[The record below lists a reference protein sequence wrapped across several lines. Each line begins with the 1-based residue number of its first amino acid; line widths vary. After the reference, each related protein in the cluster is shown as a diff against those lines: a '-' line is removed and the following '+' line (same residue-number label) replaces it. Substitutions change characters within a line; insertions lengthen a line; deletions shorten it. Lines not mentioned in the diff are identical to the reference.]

1 MTRSYRLN
9 ALLAAASVATLSVL
23 LAALFARVQ
32 PADAAFPGQNG
43 SLVFGS
49 YMNSGS
55 GVDNPEGD
63 YEIFTINP
71 DGTGLIQLTHNS
83 AQDYYPAWSPDGESI
98 AFSSNRDANPDGPND
113 HEVYVMSADGTN
125 QRRVTDS
132 PGSNLEP
139 SWSPSGTELAFRS
152 SRHQTADGEGYINH
166 EIYVVKVDGTDERR
180 LTNNTALELMPDW
193 SPSGEE
199 IAYYSTLYSGVSTVG
214 SDILVMNSDGTNQR
228 KVTDTPGYDYEPDW
242 SPDGTEIAFQN
253 GYMSLKK
260 IGADGT
266 GLTNLTAIFDSTWHY
281 IDSLTWAPDGK
292 KIAFWGK
299 RAVSYDNDADLF
311 TVAIGIYLMNPD
323 GSGLTKIPGTDGFSP
338 VGLDWQPK
346 TQDTTPRPDTTPPSV
361 TSTFPKANAI
371 EVAPTVNV
379 RATFSEGMDSNT
391 IDGTTFQLFKK
402 GTTTQIPATVSYN
415 ADTGKAKLDP
425 TNNLRRGVGYKAV
438 VTTWAKDVAGNRLDQ
453 DGTTS
458 GLQQM
463 RWFFR
468 VD

>member
-1 MTRSYRLN
+1 MTRSYRLKV
-9 ALLAAASVATLSVL
+9 LLGAASVATLTVL
-23 LAALFARVQ
+23 LAALFAPAQ

-43 SLVFGS
+43 KLVFGS
-49 YMNSGS
+49 YMNSGPS
-55 GVDNPEGD
+55 VDNPEGD

-71 DGTGLIQLTHNS
+71 DGTGLVQLTHNS
-83 AQDYYPAWSPDGESI
+83 ADDYYPAWSPDGESI
-98 AFSSNRDANPDGPND
+98 AFTSTQTPNPDGSSSYQ
-113 HEVYVMSADGTN
+113 VYVMSADGTN

-139 SWSPSGTELAFRS
+139 SWSPSGTELVFVS
-152 SRHQTADGEGYINH
+152 TRHQTAENQINS

-180 LTNNTALELMPDW
+180 LTNNTASELMPEW

-214 SDILVMNSDGTNQR
+214 SDILAINSDGTNQR
-228 KVTDTPGYDYEPDW
+228 KVTDTEGFDYWPAW
-242 SPDGTEIAFQN
+242 SPDGREIAFQN
-253 GYMSLKK
+253 SYHNLKK

-266 GLTNLTAIFDSTWHY
+266 GLTNLTNPFDATWHY

-311 TVAIGIYLMNPD
+311 TFDIGIYLMNPD

-346 TQDTTPRPDTTPPSV
+346 TQDITPSPDTTLPSV
-361 TSTFPKANAI
+361 TSTIPKANAI
-371 EVAPTVNV
+371 EVAPTANV
-379 RATFSEGMDSNT
+379 RATFSEEMDSTT
-391 IDGTTFQLFKK
+391 IDDTTFMLFEK
-402 GTTTQIPATVSYN
+402 GTTTQIPATVTYN
-415 ADTGKAKLDP
+415 ADKDTAKLDP
-425 TNNLRRGVGYKAV
+425 TNNLRRGVAYKAV
-438 VTTWAKDVAGNRLDQ
+438 VTTWAKDLAENRLDQ
-453 DGTTS
+453 DSYTT
-458 GLQQM
+458 GFQQM

-468 VD
+468 VDH